1 MTERMEAVCWQ
12 LKKPWSERK
21 KSGWRRRYLKKNRI
35 SQKNRILWK
44 MAAAVL
50 AAELLYGART
60 VWENP
65 EAFLHKMGIRMEQET
80 GEKQGWKIENQETT
94 WGIRIH
100 SDGIEFYREENH

>member
-12 LKKPWSERK
+12 LKKPWYERK

-50 AAELLYGART
+50 AAELL
-60 VWENP
+60 
-65 EAFLHKMGIRMEQET
+65 
-80 GEKQGWKIENQETT
+80 
-94 WGIRIH
+94 
-100 SDGIEFYREENH
+100 

>member
-1 MTERMEAVCWQ
+1 MTERMEVICWQ
-12 LKKPWSERK
+12 LKKPGYEWE
-21 KSGWRRRYLKKNRI
+21 KSRWRRRYLQKNRI
-35 SQKNRILWK
+35 SPQNRILWK
-44 MAAAVL
+44 VTAAVL

-65 EAFLHKMGIRMEQET
+65 DVFLHKIGIRIERET
-80 GEKQGWKIENQETT
+80 GEKQGWKIQNRETS